1 MNAIHP
7 SPIIVINDSVDIPN
21 RMLLLLIRSF
31 VLSSGEEPVEV
42 LLLALRVGE
51 AVLFDLWKGRG
62 GQTMKERKEQ
72 GGRRT

>member
-51 AVLFDLWKGRG
+51 AVLFDL
-62 GQTMKERKEQ
+62 
-72 GGRRT
+72 